1 MNAPVISSIHNVLA
15 RVFALVVSLRELN
28 VRARAHSHSVQK
40 PQLMRLNTKRY
51 KVCIA
56 YVIVS
61 QSIYI
66 HQNAMPFKLR
76 LGLCFSIS
84 SFKFNFRSI

>member
-1 MNAPVISSIHNVLA
+1 MNAPVISTIHNVLA

-28 VRARAHSHSVQK
+28 VRARAHSHSVQT
-40 PQLMRLNTKRY
+40 QLMRLNTKRY